1 MAGIGVGNLATPDD
15 PGIVDQDANRADLA
29 PHPRGQPVALRPVS
43 DIAGKPDRT
52 AADRLRG
59 AARRLAIHIDRNQ
72 PRPASAI
79 ARAIASPMPDP
90 APVTSAIL
98 PSSNPATGYR
108 LRWELDTGEGR
119 YPWRKWVPAFA
130 GTCA

>member
-1 MAGIGVGNLATPDD
+1 
-15 PGIVDQDANRADLA
+15 
-29 PHPRGQPVALRPVS
+29 
-43 DIAGKPDRT
+43 RT

-130 GTCA
+130 GTTGCRVRIDPSVRLAPCGQTRVLALRLLLHAQGAAL